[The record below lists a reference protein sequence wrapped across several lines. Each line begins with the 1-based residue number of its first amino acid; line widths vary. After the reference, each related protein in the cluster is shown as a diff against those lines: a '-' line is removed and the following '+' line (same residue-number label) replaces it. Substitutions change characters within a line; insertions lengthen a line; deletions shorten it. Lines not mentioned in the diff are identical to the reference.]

1 MDAVGVVYEL
11 RLFVGRLELQ
21 RRVFAALDVGAR
33 SLVRDALCLV
43 PLQRLPR
50 RYVYDASAVFR
61 VVASA
66 FLRAR
71 RALPVN
77 AVRPAHV
84 WRLLCI
90 LARGDRA
97 VVVVRRAEGRPRRQT
112 ALELVVV
119 EDLPARKLRHDL
131 LLLLDF
137 GRRENALLLLRVP
150 LLEALPQSPS
160 EALGHVLRDH
170 QLAVRPPKANPP
182 PSRAAPLLHPPV
194 GLLER

>member
-137 GRRENALLLLRVP
+137 GRRKNALLLFRSAFLTPLAQGPAKTFRDILR
-150 LLEALPQSPS
+150 
-160 EALGHVLRDH
+160 
-170 QLAVRPPKANPP
+170 NY
-182 PSRAAPLLHPPV
+182 
-194 GLLER
+194 